1 MSNQAID
8 TVSNPPPAVLETAP
22 AQEEE
27 TLTESAVVTEVAIDG
42 GPLLKT
48 ELYGTEKEKRL
59 ASFVANAEATRK
71 TAGAEG
77 TFLRF
82 ILSLGFKRTQN
93 MKIEGVV
100 KGLLGDGQ
108 QVRYLI

>member
-8 TVSNPPPAVLETAP
+8 TVSNPSPAVQEETAP

-27 TLTESAVVTEVAIDG
+27 TLIDSAIVTDG

-71 TAGAEG
+71 TAGTEG
-77 TFLRF
+77 TFLHFNIIFRF
-82 ILSLGFKRTQN
+82 QAYPKH
-93 MKIEGVV
+93 E
-100 KGLLGDGQ
+100 D
-108 QVRYLI
+108 